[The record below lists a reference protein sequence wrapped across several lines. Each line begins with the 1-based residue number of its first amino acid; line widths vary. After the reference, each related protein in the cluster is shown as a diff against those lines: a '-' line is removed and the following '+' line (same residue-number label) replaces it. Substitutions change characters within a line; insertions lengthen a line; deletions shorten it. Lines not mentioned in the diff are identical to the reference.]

1 MNTVKKYRLVRKKD
15 EGKYRDYTIKGLQ
28 MAYYKPDWGNGK
40 LESFGGGC
48 GLLKNENYP
57 GYCNLCMTY
66 HSFNEDKVGNNN
78 LPGPVYVVEFS
89 PLYNEHGQ
97 LILVK
102 HDRDEVFAS
111 IDRGGYKDY
120 YDAEDFSKY
129 RVVDAELTLWR
140 NGTFT
145 EFKK

>member
-1 MNTVKKYRLVRKKD
+1 MDDVAKYELELEKRD
-15 EGKYRDYTIKGLQ
+15 DKYSDCRIGGLK
-28 MAYYKPDWGNGK
+28 MAYYKDHNGN
-40 LESFGGGC
+40 LESFGGAV
-48 GLLKNENYP
+48 GLLKNEDYK

-66 HSFNEDKVGNNN
+66 HSFNDDKVGDNN

-89 PLYNEHGQ
+89 PLYNEYGQ

-102 HDRDEVFAS
+102 YDRDEIFAT

-129 RVVDAELTLWR
+129 RVADAELTLWR
-140 NGTFT
+140 NGAFT